1 MFFGSNTGCSS
12 GMYLERWDI
21 LKDGT
26 KKIPFTLQM
35 LRFQTDIGCIV
46 LDQRLSLAKQ
56 QDQTIDNYVVMKN
69 VFLNE
74 LVYVQILEIP

>member
-26 KKIPFTLQM
+26 KEIPFTLQM

-46 LDQRLSLAKQ
+46 LDQRLSLAKY